1 MKLLIKIF
9 FQTTCIILLASS
21 GIFLYT
27 TYCWK
32 NQSIQNINSYE
43 SSIFRTNILQ
53 FENKTSLSDNQ
64 KQNADNEMRPQIV
77 TYAFRQVFHD
87 SAVLYLDGKMT
98 YNGTVYEFDVKKLR
112 ELCAS
117 KANMVD
123 HGSNSDGHGPMIS
136 QINGRTLLLF
146 YYGNVNMGYQIVT
159 YKDITDVI
167 EKSHLLFFQTGGFT
181 LSLIVVM
188 GIILYLSLRKIT
200 APLTGLREATL
211 LVSEGIYDF
220 KVPSEGN
227 TELAQ
232 IGATFNFMTGKIKE
246 QIESLSNINRT
257 QKQLIG
263 SLAHELKT
271 PMTAIIGYADTLLT
285 VRLTPERQ
293 EKALIYI
300 ENECRRLSRLSM
312 KMLELTGL
320 YEASEDSFN
329 PAEIQVD
336 NFLKEVKELIDCR
349 LQEKNISLDVFCEP
363 KELVKK
369 FDQDLMI
376 SVVTN
381 LIDNAVKASRKE
393 SKIVLEAT
401 PDHLMVQDFGKG
413 IPKEDLEMV
422 TEPFYM
428 VDKSR
433 SRAKGSVKEF
443 LPFHFTTDLRY
454 FTEPEFQREIP
465 IQMLEQRYA
474 NENAI
479 WDAAACGNT
488 EAALKACQQM
498 ARFTYGG
505 RFFGSLYQT
514 KIMLT
519 VMNTLLRKAIE
530 RSNIHPYYIDE
541 ISSRY
546 ASMIENMVDEESWP
560 LVQTMVKEYCAYVRR
575 YSLQQYSPL
584 VQKVINTINL
594 NLSDQLS
601 PKSLAAMYYISP
613 SYLSS
618 LFKQDTG
625 TTLTD
630 FINTQRIQRAA
641 NLLSST
647 EQNISVV
654 AEQVGI
660 LDVNYFTKMF
670 KKSMGSTPT
679 QYRRQSRAR

>member
-1 MKLLIKIF
+1 MQADLLDVL
-9 FQTTCIILLASS
+9 TRLASAS
-21 GIFLYT
+21 NIRCMRVTPPFDGLDQFDYGLRKALDPYFD
-27 TYCWK
+27 WQEFGSLLL
-32 NQSIQNINSYE
+32 QSTPSNTLLFAE
-43 SSIFRTNILQ
+43 GAFELQ
-53 FENKTSLSDNQ
+53 FAL
-64 KQNADNEMRPQIV
+64 
-77 TYAFRQVFHD
+77 FRIPD
-87 SAVLYLDGKMT
+87 
-98 YNGTVYEFDVKKLR
+98 E
-112 ELCAS
+112 E
-117 KANMVD
+117 
-123 HGSNSDGHGPMIS
+123 
-136 QINGRTLLLF
+136 
-146 YYGNVNMGYQIVT
+146 
-159 YKDITDVI
+159 
-167 EKSHLLFFQTGGFT
+167 
-181 LSLIVVM
+181 
-188 GIILYLSLRKIT
+188 
-200 APLTGLREATL
+200 
-211 LVSEGIYDF
+211 
-220 KVPSEGN
+220 
-227 TELAQ
+227 
-232 IGATFNFMTGKIKE
+232 
-246 QIESLSNINRT
+246 
-257 QKQLIG
+257 
-263 SLAHELKT
+263 
-271 PMTAIIGYADTLLT
+271 
-285 VRLTPERQ
+285 
-293 EKALIYI
+293 
-300 ENECRRLSRLSM
+300 
-312 KMLELTGL
+312 
-320 YEASEDSFN
+320 
-329 PAEIQVD
+329 
-336 NFLKEVKELIDCR
+336 
-349 LQEKNISLDVFCEP
+349 
-363 KELVKK
+363 
-369 FDQDLMI
+369 
-376 SVVTN
+376 
-381 LIDNAVKASRKE
+381 NAVFM
-393 SKIVLEAT
+393 IGPWAT
-401 PDHLMVQDFGKG
+401 A
-413 IPKEDLEMV
+413 ERSE
-422 TEPFYM
+422 
-428 VDKSR
+428 KSR
-433 SRAKGSVKEF
+433 SWARRHIGEKGDDAVQSYYNGVRILSGSGFQASIVAVVSMMFPKEEFHLDQQKEF
-443 LPFHFTTDLRY
+443 LPFHFTADLRY

-546 ASMIENMVDEESWP
+546 ALMIENMVDEESW
-560 LVQTMVKEYCAYVRR
+560 
-575 YSLQQYSPL
+575 PL